1 MFKAPCYILLY
12 SIDESRIQD
21 FQSTIHQYYHWW
33 TFTKDAIIISTNED
47 CEAIYKRLS
56 KICKDKDYFVFIE
69 LKENGFRRDNLTS
82 IEARDWLYDKLGFGR
97 L

>member
-21 FQSTIHQYYHWW
+21 FKSTIRQHYHWW
-33 TFTKDAIIISTNED
+33 AFTKDAIIISTNES
-47 CEAIYKRLS
+47 CEGIYKRLS
-56 KICKDKDYFVFIE
+56 KTCKEKDYFIFIE
-69 LKENGFRRDNLTS
+69 LKENGFRRDNSTS
-82 IEARDWLYDKLGFGR
+82 VEAREWLYEKLGFGR